1 MKEREELMKKKIMA
15 ILLTATMV
23 LSMTACG
30 GGDNGNSSEKSSEP
44 EKKEYISE
52 TEIADLFTTPDNF
65 KGKYVKLSGQ
75 VFVDPEKDDD
85 EIALQVWHDP
95 QNAEKNFIVYYK
107 GEVTVKTNDYIEV
120 DGKITGEF
128 KGENA
133 FGGEVTAPM
142 IEADTLEVKSYME
155 AVVPTISEII
165 PENAIAEQNGVALKV
180 DKVEFAEKETR
191 VYLTESNSSADKF
204 SMYVYSIKIVQ
215 NGQQIEQDFSSSSS
229 YEGGYAELSSDILPN
244 ASSSG
249 VLVFPALD
257 SSAGFQIYAEGS
269 SDNWEI
275 EFAPFTIDIV
285 VQ

>member
-165 PENAIAEQNGVALKV
+165 PENAIVEQNGVALKV

-191 VYLTESNSSADKF
+191 VYITETNSYSDNC
-204 SMYVYSIKIVQ
+204 SINVYDIKILQ
-215 NGQQIEQDFSSSSS
+215 NGQQINQDSSSMSA
-229 YEGGYAELSSDILPN
+229 YEGDYAELPYDLLAG
-244 ASSSG
+244 ASASG
-249 VLVFPALD
+249 VLVFPAMD
-257 SSAGFQIYAEGS
+257 SSASFQVHIEAY

-275 EFAPFTIDIV
+275 EFSPFVIDV
-285 VQ
+285 PAQ

>member
-275 EFAPFTIDIV
+275 EFAPFTIDIA